1 MKIKCV
7 IFDMDGTLIDA
18 PYDWSKIRS
27 DLDTRGKP
35 ILAYILELD
44 EPERSL
50 KWKIL
55 EKYEH
60 EATLN
65 ATLIE
70 GIPEFL
76 DFLEKLGIL
85 RFLITNNSKKNVSFL
100 LDKFNLE
107 FDYILTREI
116 GLWKPSGAPFL
127 AALRAFNIAEDE
139 CCVVGDSEFDIKA
152 GIDAGI
158 SNIFILNPNRKKF
171 ESTQA
176 EIFVSIEDIQK
187 KIESLVDEAC
197 LS

>member
-7 IFDMDGTLIDA
+7 IFDMDGTLIEA
-18 PYDWSKIRS
+18 PYDWNKIRS

-35 ILAYILELD
+35 ILAYISELD

-50 KWKIL
+50 KWEIL

-65 ATLIE
+65 ATIKE
-70 GIPEFL
+70 GIPEL
-76 DFLEKLGIL
+76 MDFLEKSGIL
-85 RFLITNNSKKNVSFL
+85 RFLVTNNSKKNVSFL

-107 FDYILTREI
+107 FEYVLTREI

-127 AALRAFNIAEDE
+127 AALRAFNIAEEE
-139 CCVVGDSEFDIKA
+139 CCTVGDSEFDIKA
-152 GIDAGI
+152 GVDAGI
-158 SNIFILNPNRKKF
+158 PNIFILNPTGKNF

-176 EIFVSIEDIQK
+176 EMFVSIEDIQK
-187 KIESLVDEAC
+187 KIESLVGEAC

>member
-7 IFDMDGTLIDA
+7 IFDMDGTLIDS
-18 PYDWSKIRS
+18 PYDWNKIRS

-35 ILAYILELD
+35 ILAYISELD

-50 KWKIL
+50 KWEIL

-65 ATLIE
+65 ATLKE
-70 GIPEFL
+70 GIPELL

-85 RFLITNNSKKNVSFL
+85 RFLVTNNSKKNVSFL

-107 FDYILTREI
+107 FEYVLTREI

-127 AALRAFNIAEDE
+127 AALRAFNIAEEE
-139 CCVVGDSEFDIKA
+139 CCTVGDSEFDIKA
-152 GIDAGI
+152 GVDAGI
-158 SNIFILNPNRKKF
+158 PNIFILNPTRKNF

-176 EIFVSIEDIQK
+176 EMFVSIEDIQK
-187 KIESLVDEAC
+187 KIESLVGESC

>member
-7 IFDMDGTLIDA
+7 IFDMDGTLIDS
-18 PYDWSKIRS
+18 PYDWNKIRS

-35 ILAYILELD
+35 ILAYISELD

-50 KWKIL
+50 KWEIL

-65 ATLIE
+65 ATIKE
-70 GIPEFL
+70 GIPEL
-76 DFLEKLGIL
+76 MDFLEKSGIL
-85 RFLITNNSKKNVSFL
+85 RFLVTNNSKKNVSFL

-107 FDYILTREI
+107 FEYVLTREI

-127 AALRAFNIAEDE
+127 AALRAFNIAEEE
-139 CCVVGDSEFDIKA
+139 CCTVGDSEFDIKA
-152 GIDAGI
+152 GVDAGI
-158 SNIFILNPNRKKF
+158 PNIFILNPTGKNF

-176 EIFVSIEDIQK
+176 EMFVSIEDIQK
-187 KIESLVDEAC
+187 KIESLVGEAC

>member
-1 MKIKCV
+1 
-7 IFDMDGTLIDA
+7 MDGTLIDA
-18 PYDWSKIRS
+18 PYDWNKIRS

-35 ILAYILELD
+35 ILAYISELD
-44 EPERSL
+44 ETERIR
-50 KWKIL
+50 KWEML

-65 ATLIE
+65 ATLNE
-70 GIPEFL
+70 GISELL
-76 DFLEKLGIL
+76 DFLEKFGIL
-85 RFLITNNSKKNVSFL
+85 KFLVTNNSKKNVSFL

-107 FDYILTREI
+107 FEYVLTREI

-127 AALRAFNIAEDE
+127 AALRPFNIAVEE

-152 GIDAGI
+152 GVNAGI
-158 SNIFILNPNRKKF
+158 PNIFILNSTRKNF

-176 EIFVSIEDIQK
+176 EMFVSIEDIQK
-187 KIESLVDEAC
+187 KINSLIGEAC

>member
-7 IFDMDGTLIDA
+7 IFDMDGTLIDS
-18 PYDWSKIRS
+18 PYDWNKIRS

-35 ILAYILELD
+35 ILAYISELD

-50 KWKIL
+50 KWEIL

-65 ATLIE
+65 ATLKE
-70 GIPEFL
+70 GIPELL

-85 RFLITNNSKKNVSFL
+85 RFLVTNNSKKNVSFL

-107 FDYILTREI
+107 FEYVQTREI

-127 AALRAFNIAEDE
+127 TALRVFNIAEEE
-139 CCVVGDSEFDIKA
+139 CCAVGDSEFDIKA
-152 GIDAGI
+152 GVDAGI
-158 SNIFILNPNRKKF
+158 PNIFILNPTRKNF

-176 EIFVSIEDIQK
+176 EMFVSIEDIQK
-187 KIESLVDEAC
+187 KIESLLGESC

>member
-18 PYDWSKIRS
+18 PYDWHKIRL

-35 ILAYILELD
+35 ILAYISELD
-44 EPERSL
+44 EPEKSL

-65 ATLIE
+65 ATLEE
-70 GIPEFL
+70 GIPELL

-85 RFLITNNSKKNVSFL
+85 RVLVTNNSKKNVSFL

-107 FDYILTREI
+107 FDYVLTRES

-127 AALRAFNIAEDE
+127 AVIRKFNIVKEE
-139 CCVVGDSEFDIKA
+139 CCAVGDSEFDIKA
-152 GIDAGI
+152 GMDAGI
-158 SNIFILNPNRKKF
+158 PNIFILNPKRKNF
-171 ESTQA
+171 VSSEA
-176 EIFVSIEDIQK
+176 EMFLSIEDIQK
-187 KIESLVDEAC
+187 KIESLVRESG

>member
-1 MKIKCV
+1 
-7 IFDMDGTLIDA
+7 MDGTLIEA
-18 PYDWSKIRS
+18 PYDWNKIRS

-35 ILAYILELD
+35 ILAYISELD

-50 KWKIL
+50 KWEIL

-65 ATLIE
+65 ATIKE
-70 GIPEFL
+70 GIPEL
-76 DFLEKLGIL
+76 MDFLEKSGIL
-85 RFLITNNSKKNVSFL
+85 RFLVTNNSKKNVSFL

-107 FDYILTREI
+107 FEYVLTREI

-127 AALRAFNIAEDE
+127 AALRAFNIAEEE
-139 CCVVGDSEFDIKA
+139 CCTVGDSEFDIKA
-152 GIDAGI
+152 GVDAGI
-158 SNIFILNPNRKKF
+158 PNIFILNPTGKNF

-176 EIFVSIEDIQK
+176 EMFVSIEDIQK
-187 KIESLVDEAC
+187 KIESLVGEAC

>member
-18 PYDWSKIRS
+18 PYDWNKIRS

-35 ILAYILELD
+35 ILAYISELD
-44 EPERSL
+44 ETERIR
-50 KWKIL
+50 KWEML

-65 ATLIE
+65 ATLNE
-70 GIPEFL
+70 GIPEL
-76 DFLEKLGIL
+76 LGFLEKLGIL
-85 RFLITNNSKKNVSFL
+85 KFLVTNNSKKNVSFL

-107 FDYILTREI
+107 FEYVLTREI

-127 AALRAFNIAEDE
+127 AALRPFNIAVEE

-152 GIDAGI
+152 GVNAGI
-158 SNIFILNPNRKKF
+158 PNIFILNSTRKNF

-176 EIFVSIEDIQK
+176 EMFVSIEDIQK
-187 KIESLVDEAC
+187 KINSLIGEAC